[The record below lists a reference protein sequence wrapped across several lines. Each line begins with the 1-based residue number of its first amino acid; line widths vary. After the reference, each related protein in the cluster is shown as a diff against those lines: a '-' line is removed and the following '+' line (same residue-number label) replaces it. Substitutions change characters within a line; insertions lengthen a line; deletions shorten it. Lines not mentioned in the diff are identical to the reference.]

1 MLCFSR
7 GSMPVPRASIPKRY
21 TSSPTSARL
30 QDKESHGMVV
40 WVARADIA
48 PKTPQIIADS
58 KDPKLYT
65 NRAMARCK
73 LQRWE
78 DAIADCQTC
87 LSLSPDNMKAVFYM
101 AEAQLEL
108 RDFDNALA
116 SAKRAY
122 DLFAHS
128 EDGTKSLASATKLVL
143 RCKKERWE
151 DRERRRLRE
160 RSDLE
165 RELVALL
172 ERDRDAA
179 LAALASD
186 SEGAGDAERQDIER
200 EAAAKLETLRATFQL
215 ARGEAGRRRQVP
227 DWLIDD
233 ITFSPMVSPVV
244 TKTGKSYE
252 RASLL
257 EHLKR
262 SPTDPITRE
271 RLEPSDLRPNLDLR
285 DACAEFLDENGWA
298 VDW

>member
-1 MLCFSR
+1 MAVQDAIQLKEQGNKLFSK
-7 GSMPVPRASIPKRY
+7 GQYGGAEGLYSQA
-21 TSSPTSARL
+21 
-30 QDKESHGMVV
+30 
-40 WVARADIA
+40 
-48 PKTPQIIADS
+48 IIANP

-87 LSLSPDNMKAVFYM
+87 LSLAPDNMKAVFYM

-108 RDFDNALA
+108 RDSDNALD

-122 DLFAHS
+122 QLFSHS
-128 EDGTKSLASATKLVL
+128 EDGLKSLASVTKLVL

-151 DRERRRLRE
+151 HLERRRLRE

-165 RELVALL
+165 RELIEIM

-179 LAALASD
+179 LSAAIDEAELRD
-186 SEGAGDAERQDIER
+186 IQQEWDAKI
-200 EAAAKLETLRATFQL
+200 ETLKSTFQL
-215 ARGEAGRRRQVP
+215 ARGEDGKRREVP
-227 DWLIDD
+227 DWAIDD
-233 ITFSPMVSPVV
+233 ITFGIMYDPVI

-262 SPTDPITRE
+262 SKTDPITRE
-271 RLEPSDLRPNLDLR
+271 HLEPSDLRPNLDLR
-285 DACAEFLDENGWA
+285 DACAEFLEENGWA

>member
-1 MLCFSR
+1 MTVQDALQLKEQGNKLFLR
-7 GSMPVPRASIPKRY
+7 GQYAGAEGLYSQA
-21 TSSPTSARL
+21 
-30 QDKESHGMVV
+30 
-40 WVARADIA
+40 
-48 PKTPQIIADS
+48 IIADP

-87 LSLSPDNMKAVFYM
+87 LHLSPDNMKAVFYM

-108 RDFDNALA
+108 KDYDNALE
-116 SAKRAY
+116 SSHRAY
-122 DLFAHS
+122 ELFSHS
-128 EDGTKSLASATKLVL
+128 DDGLKSLSSVTKLVL

-151 DRERRRLRE
+151 DMERRRLRE

-165 RELVALL
+165 RELIDIL
-172 ERDRDAA
+172 ERERDTAVSSA
-179 LAALASD
+179 TDAMEVHD
-186 SEGAGDAERQDIER
+186 IQSEWQ
-200 EAAAKLETLRATFQL
+200 AKIETLKGTFNL
-215 ARGEAGRRRQVP
+215 ARGEASKRREVP
-227 DWLIDD
+227 DWAIDD
-233 ITFSPMVSPVV
+233 ITFGIMVDPVM

-262 SPTDPITRE
+262 SKTDPVTRE
-271 RLEPSDLRPNLDLR
+271 HLDASDLRPNLDLR
-285 DACAEFLDENGWA
+285 DACAEFLEENGWA

>member
-1 MLCFSR
+1 MC
-7 GSMPVPRASIPKRY
+7 GQPC
-21 TSSPTSARL
+21 
-30 QDKESHGMVV
+30 
-40 WVARADIA
+40 
-48 PKTPQIIADS
+48 QIIADA

-87 LSLSPDNMKAVFYM
+87 LALAPDNTKAVFYM

-108 RDFDNALA
+108 RDFDNALDNA
-116 SAKRAY
+116 RRAY
-122 DLFAHS
+122 DLFARA

-151 DRERRRLRE
+151 ELERRRLRE

-165 RELVALL
+165 RELVELL

-179 LAALASD
+179 VA
-186 SEGAGDAERQDIER
+186 GAGADEAEVQDIR
-200 EAAAKLETLRATFQL
+200 GDYAAKLDALRATFQL
-215 ARGEAGRRRQVP
+215 ARGEAGRRRRVP
-227 DWLIDD
+227 DWAIDD
-233 ITFSPMVSPVV
+233 ITFGIMVDPVV

-252 RASLL
+252 RSSLL
-257 EHLKR
+257 EHLRR
-262 SPTDPITRE
+262 SKTDPITRE
-271 RLEPSDLRPNLDLR
+271 HLEPSDLRPNLDLR
-285 DACAEFLDENGWA
+285 EACAEFLEENGWA

>member
-1 MLCFSR
+1 
-7 GSMPVPRASIPKRY
+7 
-21 TSSPTSARL
+21 
-30 QDKESHGMVV
+30 
-40 WVARADIA
+40 
-48 PKTPQIIADS
+48 
-58 KDPKLYT
+58 
-65 NRAMARCK
+65 MARCK

-87 LSLSPDNMKAVFYM
+87 LSLAPDNMKAVFYM

-108 RDFDNALA
+108 KDFDNALE

-128 EDGTKSLASATKLVL
+128 EEGTKSLASVTKLVL

-151 DRERRRLRE
+151 DMERRRLRD

-165 RELVALL
+165 RELIELL
-172 ERDRDAA
+172 ERDRDAT
-179 LAALASD
+179 LAAAAD
-186 SEGAGDAERQDIER
+186 GDDAERQDIER
-200 EAAAKLETLRATFQL
+200 EAATKLETLRATFQL

-233 ITFSPMVSPVV
+233 ITFSPMISPVV

-252 RASLL
+252 RSSLL

-262 SPTDPITRE
+262 SQTDPITRE
-271 RLEPSDLRPNLDLR
+271 HLEPSDLRPNLDLR